1 MQIIRAPRWTSTGRL
16 PAPPA
21 PGCAGTAPPVE
32 RVSVAPP
39 PASRASAL
47 EAILAAA
54 RASLGKSHPQVDGQP
69 ISTECSGFVR
79 DLYTRAG
86 IDLFSEGQPSDGGVR
101 AIARWV
107 ERHGGMTREKLPA
120 PGDLAFFD
128 NSYDRNGDGRLND
141 RLTHVGF
148 VEGVLADGT
157 VLVIHAT
164 NHGIVREPMNLLHPH
179 ETTVNAPLR
188 RRSANDAPATPH
200 LMSELFAGFG
210 RVLPVSSPGP
220 QSRRSLHNRST
231 NPAGSRARRRS
242 SRLRLPPDGARWPS

>member
-1 MQIIRAPRWTSTGRL
+1 MRIIRAPRWTSTGAL
-16 PAPPA
+16 AVA
-21 PGCAGTAPPVE
+21 LASGCASTARPVE

-79 DLYTRAG
+79 DLYARAG

-148 VEGVLADGT
+148 VEGVLAGG
-157 VLVIHAT
+157 AAA
-164 NHGIVREPMNLLHPH
+164 VRLRGGRRGGGGAPRHPRAKSGGGGGAD
-179 ETTVNAPLR
+179 ESP
-188 RRSANDAPATPH
+188 APARDDG
-200 LMSELFAGFG
+200 ERAAA
-210 RVLPVSSPGP
+210 P
-220 QSRRSLHNRST
+220 Q
-231 NPAGSRARRRS
+231 
-242 SRLRLPPDGARWPS
+242 